1 MTVWWH
7 SNQRR
12 LNDEKTAI
20 AQLESDSNWLE
31 NVEWSLDDSLRL
43 RAIFDILLDHC
54 SFRLQLTYHNTY
66 PSSPPSVAPVEDIRV
81 SGHQYGQGGDLC
93 LQIRPD
99 NWRPDYTGAD
109 MIRSAHELF
118 IEEAPDDDGAVTAAP
133 SDHNVPDTI
142 SLRGV
147 IFRLYLSK
155 ATQHMLVSDV
165 PDRATVKLGIQWCGG
180 NYGVANVH
188 GLEKDDFTWRTPDIP
203 LALSEEGFLHKGVFV
218 HVALNGAALSQ
229 ISTEEALL
237 PVIGSDEKFKEDSY
251 FCLVVASD
259 NDIILF
265 RKLPATKKLIRYR
278 TILEPFEAE
287 RRSGDDYSALAAK
300 RVGIVGLGSLGSKI
314 GASLARTGVG
324 HFVLV
329 DGDILHPG
337 NLERHDADW
346 RDVGLHKADLAARR
360 LSLIDPG
367 IRCDARRTAIGAQVS
382 TEEAGNVNAALDG
395 CDLIVDA
402 TAEPDVFNHLAGLI
416 DGAKATLVWG
426 AIYAGGLGGEIGRS
440 RPRKDPNPF
449 HIRDVINQVYDT
461 VDKPPPRV
469 GSRKYYGDDGGS
481 VLTATD
487 ADVSAIASLVATLA
501 LDALIG
507 REPSHYAA
515 HAYLVGHARGWM
527 FEGPF
532 HVQPILAD
540 APIRTDLP
548 PPDDDSVEKKF
559 VGELIQKRFRE
570 IKDRSTND

>member
-1 MTVWWH
+1 MTVWWD
-7 SNQRR
+7 SNRRR
-12 LNDEKTAI
+12 LSDEKAAI
-20 AQLESDSNWLE
+20 AALEATSDWLE
-31 NVEWSLDDSLRL
+31 NVDWALDDQCRL
-43 RAIFDILLDHC
+43 RAVFDIRLDHRRFC
-54 SFRLQLTYHNTY
+54 LQMTYHNTF
-66 PSSPPSVAPVEDIRV
+66 PSSPPSVAPVENIRV

-99 NWRPDYTGAD
+99 SWRPDYTGAD
-109 MIRSAHELF
+109 MISSAHALF
-118 IEEAPDDDGAVTAAP
+118 LEEAPDDDGSITAAP

-142 SLRGV
+142 SLRGT
-147 IFRLYLSK
+147 IFRLYLST
-155 ATQHMLVSDV
+155 ATQHMLVSDA
-165 PDRATVKLGIQWCGG
+165 PNRATVKLSLQSCGHTCV
-180 NYGVANVH
+180 VANVH
-188 GLEKDDFTWRTPDIP
+188 GLEKDDFAWRPPDMP
-203 LALSEEGFLHKGVFV
+203 LALSEEVVLRKGVFV
-218 HVALNGAALSQ
+218 HVASNSAALSQ
-229 ISTEEALL
+229 MPTEEVLSL
-237 PVIGSDEKFKEDSY
+237 VIGSDEGFNDDSY
-251 FCLVVASD
+251 FCLIISSD
-259 NDIILF
+259 NDITLF
-265 RKLPATKKLIRYR
+265 QRVSATKKILRYR
-278 TILEPFEAE
+278 TILEPVEVK
-287 RRSGDDYSALAAK
+287 RRSGDDYSDLAAK

-314 GASLARTGVG
+314 AASLARTGVG

-329 DGDILHPG
+329 DGDILHAG

-360 LSLIDPG
+360 LKLIAPG

-382 TEEAGNVNAALDG
+382 TEEAGNVNTALDG

-416 DGAKATLVWG
+416 DGGKATFVWG
-426 AIYAGGLGGEIGRS
+426 NIFAGGLGGEIGRS

-449 HIRDVINQVYDT
+449 HIRDAINQFYDT
-461 VDKPPPRV
+461 VDEPSPRAA
-469 GSRKYYGDDGGS
+469 SRKYDGEDGGS

-540 APIRTDLP
+540 APIRTDLTS
-548 PPDDDSVEKKF
+548 PDEDSVEKEF
-559 VGELIQKRFRE
+559 VGELIQRKFRE
-570 IKDRSTND
+570 IEDRSTND